1 MENEG
6 DWTCDANDAVNITIV
21 QSDEQKLKTLS
32 SFHPQFT
39 YPIFG
44 DDEQI
49 FGYKGLIIRLRF
61 AAHDLRPHLHISYDE
76 KFKPVGDTAA
86 SDLLKILKPWV
97 SEEAFCTL
105 PDYEKA
111 VLEDKDGKDFK
122 PPGKL
127 VHSYTSRNRNYEI
140 WAGSLADA
148 DVRRVLDRAQ
158 VFVSLFIEAGTP
170 LDTDDPE
177 WTLERWTVYF
187 VYEKVKPPTPTASQY
202 SIVGYSTTYRWWYYH
217 RNKTQAPVVKN
228 DPFPPSTE
236 IRPAQLPARLRIAQ
250 FLILPPHQNSG
261 HGRHLY
267 TTIHSACIDDPTVE
281 ELTVEDPNEAFDVL
295 RDSADYQILR
305 PEFLKH
311 NVNINPD
318 PYEVHSRNQRPW
330 LVPTATLIPVKLLHD
345 IRKSYKIDS
354 TQFAHILEMF
364 LLGQIPLKN
373 RHAGGFNMS
382 RLLIKKYRADD
393 PNERRY
399 YWWRMLTKQRL
410 YKRSKDILIQLD
422 LGERIQKLE
431 ETVTNVEEG
440 YEVLL
445 KEFTARE
452 QSLKVL
458 EEAAEQTESRATAVE
473 DEANASPSGTLG
485 RDQRVK
491 RKFTVEDDDED
502 EAETEDTAKRTKV

>member
-21 QSDEQKLKTLS
+21 QPDEQKLKTVS

-44 DDEQI
+44 DDERI

-76 KFKPVGDTAA
+76 KFKPVEDIAA
-86 SDLLKILKPWV
+86 VDILKTLKPWIP
-97 SEEAFCTL
+97 EEAFVTL

-111 VLEDKDGKDFK
+111 VLEDKAAKDFK

-127 VHSYTSRNRNYEI
+127 VHSYVSRNRNYEI
-140 WAGSLADA
+140 WAGSLANPE
-148 DVRRVLDRAQ
+148 VRRLLDRAQ
-158 VFVSLFIEAGTP
+158 IFVSLFIEAGTP
-170 LDTDDPE
+170 LATEDPE
-177 WTLERWTVYF
+177 WTLQRWTVYF
-187 VYEKVKPPTPTASQY
+187 VYEKVKPPTPTASEY
-202 SIVGYSTTYRWWYYH
+202 SIVGYATTYRWWHY
-217 RNKTQAPVVKN
+217 RRDKTQVPVVKD
-228 DPFPPSTE
+228 DPFPSGPEIHPS
-236 IRPAQLPARLRIAQ
+236 QLPSRLRIAQ

-267 TTIHSACIDDPTVE
+267 TTIHSACVQDPTVV

-295 RDSADYQILR
+295 RDSADYHILR
-305 PEFLKH
+305 PEFIKH
-311 NVNINPD
+311 EVNINPN
-318 PYEVHSRNQRPW
+318 PYEAHSRNQRPRR
-330 LVPTATLIPVKLLHD
+330 VPTAALIPVKLLHD
-345 IRKSYKIDS
+345 IRTSYKIDS

-364 LLGQIPLKN
+364 LLSQIPLKN
-373 RHAGGFNMS
+373 RHAGGANMS
-382 RLLIKKYRADD
+382 RLLIKKHRAED

-422 LGERIQKLE
+422 LDERIQKLE
-431 ETVTNVEEG
+431 ETVSNVEEG

-445 KEFTARE
+445 KEFTEREEKLKARGG
-452 QSLKVL
+452 
-458 EEAAEQTESRATAVE
+458 EEESPAAAVS
-473 DEANASPSGTLG
+473 DDAGAGPSGTS

-491 RKFTVEDDDED
+491 RKFTVEDDED
-502 EAETEDTAKRTKV
+502 EVEEEDTAKRTKL